1 MLWCAC
7 WNSSCWDVHLYH
19 THHES
24 IIRNCVLDSGDWWWG
39 FWSLRVMSY
48 YTPETG
54 PKRGH
59 TKNGLK
65 IGGCGSSGISVSLSR
80 HFQGPMA
87 PDPRR
92 HRLYPGDAP
101 LVPWRKLGLWWK
113 QTNPRQLQYW
123 VSTVQISLR
132 PKWMFH
138 VYLFCLHAFNLVY
151 CLLALKSFTYTHI
164 IHMCTV
170 FRYIHYLN
178 IYVHIRSSTYIYIYT
193 HICTYTCIYIYMYI
207 VQSMCLFDCMYIY
220 KFTHA

>member
-1 MLWCAC
+1 MGKKWE
-7 WNSSCWDVHLYH
+7 Y
-19 THHES
+19 
-24 IIRNCVLDSGDWWWG
+24 WWMWI
-39 FWSLRVMSY
+39 VY
-48 YTPETG
+48 P
-54 PKRGH
+54 
-59 TKNGLK
+59 
-65 IGGCGSSGISVSLSR
+65 GISVSLSR

-178 IYVHIRSSTYIYIYT
+178 IYVHIRSSTYIYIYIHT
-193 HICTYTCIYIYMYI
+193 HMYIHMYIYICI

-220 KFTHA
+220 IYI

>member
-1 MLWCAC
+1 MLRCAC

-24 IIRNCVLDSGDWWWG
+24 IIRNCVLDPGDWWWG
-39 FWSLRVMSY
+39 FWSLRVMSHEWLHRWMWIVY
-48 YTPETG
+48 P
-54 PKRGH
+54 
-59 TKNGLK
+59 
-65 IGGCGSSGISVSLSR
+65 GISVSLSR

-113 QTNPRQLQYW
+113 QTNPRQLRYW

-138 VYLFCLHAFNLVY
+138 VYLFCLHVFTLVY

-170 FRYIHYLN
+170 LDI
-178 IYVHIRSSTYIYIYT
+178 
-193 HICTYTCIYIYMYI
+193 
-207 VQSMCLFDCMYIY
+207 
-220 KFTHA
+220 